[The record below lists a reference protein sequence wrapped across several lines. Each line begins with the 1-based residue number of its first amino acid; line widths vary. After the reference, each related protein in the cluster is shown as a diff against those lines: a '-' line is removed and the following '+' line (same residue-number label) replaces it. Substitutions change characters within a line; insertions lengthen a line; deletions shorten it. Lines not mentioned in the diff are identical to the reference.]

1 MDYKKICKDLIA
13 EVRRLRA
20 EISNLE
26 EMLEYS
32 DAAMARL
39 QESCERQYYYK
50 ERRWSE
56 YLWRDYE

>member
-13 EVRRLRA
+13 EVRLLRA
-20 EISNLE
+20 EVSNLE

-39 QESCERQYYYK
+39 QESCGRQYYYM

-56 YLWRDYE
+56 RFYRDCE